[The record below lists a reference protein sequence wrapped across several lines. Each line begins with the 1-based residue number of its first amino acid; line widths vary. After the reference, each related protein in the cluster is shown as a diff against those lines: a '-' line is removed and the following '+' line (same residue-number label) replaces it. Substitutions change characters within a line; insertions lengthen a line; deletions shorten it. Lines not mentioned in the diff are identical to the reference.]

1 MGKKC
6 AAGAAVLR
14 IERSQ
19 PPARIAAGHGFS
31 NPSWSAQLFRRSCG
45 AYPSR
50 ALRARGEG

>member
-6 AAGAAVLR
+6 AVEAEVLR

-19 PPARIAAGHGFS
+19 PPARIATELGFS
-31 NPSWSAQLFRRSCG
+31 NPSWSALLFRRSRG
-45 AYPSR
+45 AHPFT